1 MSDGKRVKSGGTA
14 QPTTF
19 GLQLVFWYLPST
31 TANMAW
37 STDPPESWTVAL
49 SVLGVRSPRGTRMDV
64 QAVFPETPLP
74 KMNNSSKSLF
84 IRALKAKAVEE
95 LGVPVTGVSRDVID
109 WTGTDTEWG
118 YIQTDRGD

>member
-1 MSDGKRVKSGGTA
+1 
-14 QPTTF
+14 
-19 GLQLVFWYLPST
+19 
-31 TANMAW
+31 
-37 STDPPESWTVAL
+37 
-49 SVLGVRSPRGTRMDV
+49 MDV